1 MLSNPYLI
9 KRHVFPP
16 FYFVKKS
23 YYNNAGVTGVKG
35 AQTQVPRE
43 GEPAFDKSL
52 HGRLAFLIHAMFAAS
67 IAIAPLCPE
76 PAEAADFKYAK
87 KVFVPATRIPRRY
100 DYDTLSGRVARPTY
114 DESATSSYSSNYS
127 SGGLSGSP
135 AHTSSGLVPPPPPVS
150 PGLLPAGMAGALP
163 PLPSGPSP
171 DDLLPATRHQRST
184 IPERGSTS
192 TSGHLS
198 ATTGHI
204 ISRAHTLENE
214 GKLREAQ
221 ELLGKYSKLH
231 PKDQALKEALAQ
243 VSEKRAKY
251 YLRKDDYRQAAR
263 QARLALLAEPE
274 KGTATDLLNQSLRH
288 QGVDPSNS
296 FSRLKQADLLFSQGK
311 VDEAQVEYRAANHLK
326 QSSQASIGLGNIA
339 LRQGDLKGARH
350 EYELAVETDPRS
362 SVALR
367 QLGIVR
373 YKLKDVVGA
382 NSDLTRALVQDPGDK
397 LAGTTL
403 IELWQHQV
411 STNPKDANAHLGLA
425 RAYQLA
431 GNLKAA
437 QNEYR
442 TVVKLE
448 PEHPNLPAARHSF
461 KLALARQEAVAAF
474 EAAQTLDSQGATREA
489 FNKATEAVDL
499 SPGDVGFR
507 LFQAQLLEK
516 LGDNNGA
523 VSLYMNVLKKDSRNV
538 IAAQRIAALSEI
550 LASTGGLS
558 ATPGLLSLRPP
569 VSAPNSEGPAL
580 RTLPPAQAAGLPAPQ
595 IPTADPVQNMTGF
608 LGSLRDLMLKQKEAL
623 KSHEEDVLTNIG
635 AIKATSSSASASSS
649 ASSKIAAMPDI
660 DTSDT
665 LSSSALIKSS
675 DIDKLLGRSPASSGS
690 GSGSGTGSTSGAT
703 TESAG
708 TTSSSTGDS
717 SSRTN
722 SDITLSGLAFS
733 AGQALQ
739 SEDKLRNLSTLAVQS
754 APAIINKLKTSAGPM
769 LDQAGKALADA
780 NATSITGSVPVTA
793 PPINRTTDPVTASD
807 LPPLAPPIA
816 ASLAGRST
824 GVIPTYG
831 QVVEEDVEAAIEP
844 PESAAA
850 APLLPE
856 STAIALR
863 PPIQHPGAIQP
874 AADPAS
880 LVRFELIGVDAD
892 KKSIMLNV
900 SLRNDQSQALSLP
913 SSTKAVVR
921 LAGMPDRSL
930 KIKFP
935 KKSLEPHTSMIG
947 HIKVPGTRL
956 SPAADVLIPG
966 LVNTESGNRDIHLTV
981 PISSLPSGA
990 R

>member
-1 MLSNPYLI
+1 M
-9 KRHVFPP
+9 
-16 FYFVKKS
+16 
-23 YYNNAGVTGVKG
+23 
-35 AQTQVPRE
+35 PRK
-43 GEPAFDKSL
+43 GEPEFDKSL
-52 HGRLAFLIHAMFAAS
+52 HGRLAFLIPAMFAAS
-67 IAIAPLCPE
+67 ITIAPLCSS

-114 DESATSSYSSNYS
+114 DESATSTYA
-127 SGGLSGSP
+127 SGSP

-150 PGLLPAGMAGALP
+150 PGLLPSGMAG
-163 PLPSGPSP
+163 SVPSP
-171 DDLLPATRHQRST
+171 DDLLPATRHQRSS
-184 IPERGSTS
+184 IPDRSS
-192 TSGHLS
+192 SSSSGHLT

-214 GKLREAQ
+214 GRLREAQ

-231 PKDQALKEALAQ
+231 PKDQALKEALSQ

-274 KGTATDLLNQSLRH
+274 KSTATDLLNQSLRH
-288 QGVDPSNS
+288 QGVDPANS

-311 VDEAQVEYRAANHLK
+311 VDEAQVEYSTALHIK
-326 QSSQASIGLGNIA
+326 PSSQASIGLGNIA

-350 EYELAVETDPRS
+350 EYETAVETDPQS

-397 LAGTTL
+397 LAGSTL
-403 IELWQHQV
+403 IDLWQHQV
-411 STNPKDANAHLGLA
+411 STTPKDANAHLGLA

-442 TVVKLE
+442 TVVKLD

-489 FNKATEAVDL
+489 FSKATEAVDL

-523 VSLYMNVLKKDSRNV
+523 ASLYMSVLKKDSKNV
-538 IAAQRIAALSEI
+538 IAAQRIKALSEI
-550 LASTGGLS
+550 LASANGLS

-569 VSAPNSEGPAL
+569 VTEGPAL
-580 RTLPPAQAAGLPAPQ
+580 RSLPSAQAAGLPAAQ
-595 IPTADPVQNMTGF
+595 LPTADPVQNMTGF

-635 AIKATSSSASASSS
+635 AIKAPSSSSSS

-665 LSSSALIKSS
+665 LSSSGLIKSV
-675 DIDKLLGRSPASSGS
+675 DIDKLLGKSSS
-690 GSGSGTGSTSGAT
+690 SSSATSGTESSAT
-703 TESAG
+703 TTAESE
-708 TTSSSTGDS
+708 SSSDS
-717 SSRTN
+717 S
-722 SDITLSGLAFS
+722 DVTLTGLAFS

-739 SEDKLRNLSTLAVQS
+739 SDDKLKNLSTLAAQS
-754 APAIINKLKTSAGPM
+754 TPAIINKLRTNSGPV
-769 LDQAGKALADA
+769 LDQASKVLASANSKA
-780 NATSITGSVPVTA
+780 NPVPTTA
-793 PPINRTTDPVTASD
+793 PPITTRIAEPVTSAD

-816 ASLAGRST
+816 ASLAGRGT
-824 GVIPTYG
+824 GVIPIADSSFTNNSSRLSILEEEN
-831 QVVEEDVEAAIEP
+831 QKLRKELETLKKEEVVEEDVEAKIET
-844 PESAAA
+844 PE
-850 APLLPE
+850 
-856 STAIALR
+856 
-863 PPIQHPGAIQP
+863 Q
-874 AADPAS
+874 
-880 LVRFELIGVDAD
+880 
-892 KKSIMLNV
+892 
-900 SLRNDQSQALSLP
+900 
-913 SSTKAVVR
+913 
-921 LAGMPDRSL
+921 
-930 KIKFP
+930 
-935 KKSLEPHTSMIG
+935 
-947 HIKVPGTRL
+947 
-956 SPAADVLIPG
+956 
-966 LVNTESGNRDIHLTV
+966 
-981 PISSLPSGA
+981 
-990 R
+990 

>member
-1 MLSNPYLI
+1 M
-9 KRHVFPP
+9 KQHVFTP
-16 FYFVKKS
+16 FYFVKKT
-23 YYNNAGVTGVKG
+23 YYNNAGVTGGKG

-43 GEPAFDKSL
+43 GEAAFDKSL
-52 HGRLAFLIHAMFAAS
+52 HGRLVFPILQSIAAAS
-67 IAIAPLCPE
+67 IAASIAVAPLCPA
-76 PAEAADFKYAK
+76 PADAADFKYAK

-100 DYDTLSGRVARPTY
+100 DYDTLSGRVARPAY
-114 DESATSSYSSNYS
+114 EE
-127 SGGLSGSP
+127 SGSQFGSP
-135 AHTSSGLVPPPPPVS
+135 SSGLVPPPPPVS
-150 PGLLPAGMAGALP
+150 PALLPTGMAGTVP
-163 PLPSGPSP
+163 PPPAGISP
-171 DDLLPATRHQRST
+171 DDLLPPSRHQRSS
-184 IPERGSTS
+184 IPERSSTS
-192 TSGHLS
+192 ASGHLS

-204 ISRAHTLENE
+204 ISRAHTMENE
-214 GKLREAQ
+214 GRLREAQ

-263 QARLALLAEPE
+263 QARLALLAEPD
-274 KGTATDLLNQSLRH
+274 KGSATDLLNQSLRH

-326 QSSQASIGLGNIA
+326 HSSQASIGLGNIA
-339 LRQGDLKGARH
+339 LRQGDLRGARH
-350 EYELAVETDPRS
+350 EYELAVETDPQS

-373 YKLKDVVGA
+373 YKMKDIVGA

-397 LAGTTL
+397 LAATTL

-411 STNPKDANAHLGLA
+411 STSPRDANAHLGLA

-474 EAAQTLDSQGATREA
+474 EAAQTLDTQGATREA

-523 VSLYMNVLKKDSRNV
+523 ASLYMNVLKKDPRNV

-558 ATPGLLSLRPP
+558 ATPALLSLRPP
-569 VSAPNSEGPAL
+569 VSTSSSEGPAL
-580 RTLPPAQAAGLPAPQ
+580 RTLPPAQSAGLPAPQ

-623 KSHEEDVLTNIG
+623 KSHEEDVLTSIG
-635 AIKATSSSASASSS
+635 AIKAPSSASS

-660 DTSDT
+660 DTSET
-665 LSSSALIKSS
+665 MPSSGLIKSS
-675 DIDKLLGRSPASSGS
+675 DIDKLLGGSP
-690 GSGSGTGSTSGAT
+690 SGAT
-703 TESAG
+703 AGSAG
-708 TTSSSTGDS
+708 ATTSATTSAASES
-717 SSRTN
+717 SSGK

-739 SEDKLRNLSTLAVQS
+739 SEGKLRNLSTLAVQS
-754 APAIINKLKTSAGPM
+754 APAIIDKLKTNAGPM
-769 LDQAGKALADA
+769 LDQASKALASA
-780 NATSITGSVPVTA
+780 NAGSLAVSVPAPA
-793 PPINRTTDPVTASD
+793 PPINRTTDPVAASD

-816 ASLAGRST
+816 ASLAGRGT
-824 GVIPTYG
+824 GVITG
-831 QVVEEDVEAAIEP
+831 FDRVVEEDVEAAIET
-844 PESAAA
+844 PEQAAA
-850 APLLPE
+850 EAPLPPE

-863 PPIQHPGAIQP
+863 PPIQHPEAIQP
-874 AADPAS
+874 ADPAS

-900 SLRNDQSQALSLP
+900 SLRNDQNQTLSLP
-913 SSTKAVVR
+913 TSTKAVVR

-935 KKSLEPHTSMIG
+935 RKSLEPHTSMIG

>member
-1 MLSNPYLI
+1 M
-9 KRHVFPP
+9 
-16 FYFVKKS
+16 
-23 YYNNAGVTGVKG
+23 
-35 AQTQVPRE
+35 PRK
-43 GEPAFDKSL
+43 GEPEFDKSL
-52 HGRLAFLIHAMFAAS
+52 HGRLAFLIHAMFAAG
-67 IAIAPLCPE
+67 ITIAPLCSSPV
-76 PAEAADFKYAK
+76 EAADFKYAK

-114 DESATSSYSSNYS
+114 DSISTV
-127 SGGLSGSP
+127 P

-150 PGLLPAGMAGALP
+150 PGLLPAGMAGEVPPPPSAL
-163 PLPSGPSP
+163 SP
-171 DDLLPATRHQRST
+171 DNLLPATRHQRSS
-184 IPERGSTS
+184 IPDRSS
-192 TSGHLS
+192 SSGHLT

-214 GKLREAQ
+214 GRLREAQ

-231 PKDQALKEALAQ
+231 PRDQALKEALSQ

-274 KGTATDLLNQSLRH
+274 KSTATDLLNQSLRH
-288 QGVDPSNS
+288 QGVDPANS

-311 VDEAQVEYRAANHLK
+311 VDEAQVEYSTANHIK
-326 QSSQASIGLGNIA
+326 PSSQASIGLGNIA
-339 LRQGDLKGARH
+339 LRQGNLKGARH
-350 EYELAVETDPRS
+350 EYEMAVETDPQS

-397 LAGTTL
+397 LAGATL
-403 IELWQHQV
+403 IDLWQHQV
-411 STNPKDANAHLGLA
+411 STTPKDANAHLGLA

-442 TVVKLE
+442 TVVKLD

-489 FNKATEAVDL
+489 FSKATEAVDL

-523 VSLYMNVLKKDSRNV
+523 ASLYMSVLKKDPKNV
-538 IAAQRIAALSEI
+538 IAAQRIKALSEI
-550 LASTGGLS
+550 LASANGLS
-558 ATPGLLSLRPP
+558 ATPGLLT
-569 VSAPNSEGPAL
+569 EGPAL
-580 RTLPPAQAAGLPAPQ
+580 RSLPSAQAAGLPTAQ
-595 IPTADPVQNMTGF
+595 LPTADPVQNMTGF

-623 KSHEEDVLTNIG
+623 KSHEEDVLTSIG
-635 AIKATSSSASASSS
+635 AIKAPSSSSS
-649 ASSKIAAMPDI
+649 ASSRIAAMPDI

-665 LSSSALIKSS
+665 LSSAGLIKSS
-675 DIDKLLGRSPASSGS
+675 DIDKLLGKSSSTSSAASGSSSGS
-690 GSGSGTGSTSGAT
+690 SSGSTGSAT
-703 TESAG
+703 GES
-708 TTSSSTGDS
+708 DS
-717 SSRTN
+717 SGGS
-722 SDITLSGLAFS
+722 SDVTLTGLAFS

-739 SEDKLRNLSTLAVQS
+739 ADDKLKNLSTLAVQS
-754 APAIINKLKTSAGPM
+754 APAIINKLKTNAGPV
-769 LDQAGKALADA
+769 LDQASKVLASASA
-780 NATSITGSVPVTA
+780 NSSSSSSSSSNSSSSSSPAANPVPTTA
-793 PPINRTTDPVTASD
+793 PPISTRIAGPVTATD

-816 ASLAGRST
+816 ASLAGRGT
-824 GVIPTYG
+824 GVIPIADGPFANDSSRLSMLEEENQKLRKEIETLKKEE
-831 QVVEEDVEAAIEP
+831 VVEEDVEAKIET
-844 PESAAA
+844 PEQAAA
-850 APLLPE
+850 EEQTSPE
-856 STAIALR
+856 STELALR
-863 PPIQHPGAIQP
+863 PPIQHPTQFRP

-900 SLRNDQSQALSLP
+900 SLRNDQSKALPLP

-921 LAGMPDRSL
+921 LAGSPDRSL

-935 KKSLEPHTSMIG
+935 KKTLEPHTSMIG

-966 LVNTESGNRDIHLTV
+966 LVSTDSGNRDIHLTV
-981 PISSLPSGA
+981 PISSLPSAA